1 MNFFKS
7 LLRSNDGR
15 FHDTEKERASRF
27 RRTTRSGIFCFFLS
41 TIAARLVIAEQPN
54 ATNSLADLVITNAKI
69 YSPGN
74 NHDSLAIKSNRILAV
89 GTEADIKTLV
99 GPKTIQLN
107 AKGCSVTPGFHDSHV
122 HFLSGSIGL
131 TQVDLADADSV
142 EDLEKRILAFIQRS
156 PNEACIIGR
165 GWVYGTFQG
174 GLPSKAIL
182 DRIVP
187 DRPAVMKCYDGH
199 TLWVNSR
206 ALQAANITRDT
217 PDPEGGIIVRDPVT
231 MEPTGVLKEAAQILL
246 DNVIPKPSRE
256 DKLAALRQGMAAA
269 HRYGITSV
277 FDAGVDREELELY
290 ESLRANG
297 ELNLRFTFALTTRRN
312 MSESDANQLT
322 ALRREYPR
330 LDIPAVKLFVDGV
343 IESHTAAMLAD
354 YANKPSRGLPE
365 TSPEDLNRI
374 IELLDR
380 RGWQIVVHAIGDG
393 GIRMTLDAI
402 ERAQQLNPVPSTPRR
417 HRLEHI
423 ESISQADIGRF
434 GSLGVMA
441 SMQPYHANPNSN
453 IFNVWAANLGSER
466 ASRAWVWKTIQDA
479 GGTIVF
485 GSDWPVV
492 GLDPRLGMH
501 TALTRQTLQ
510 GKPEEGF
517 LSSQRLP
524 LTSVVDAYTRGSA
537 FAENAEGQKGT
548 LIAGLL
554 ADVVIWD
561 RDLNSLPVDQVHLA
575 KVTTTILDGQVVFEQ
590 KELVCWATTSLEGT
604 HPDLA
609 LIVQHTSFVPN

>member
-1 MNFFKS
+1 
-7 LLRSNDGR
+7 
-15 FHDTEKERASRF
+15 
-27 RRTTRSGIFCFFLS
+27 
-41 TIAARLVIAEQPN
+41 
-54 ATNSLADLVITNAKI
+54 
-69 YSPGN
+69 
-74 NHDSLAIKSNRILAV
+74 
-89 GTEADIKTLV
+89 
-99 GPKTIQLN
+99 
-107 AKGCSVTPGFHDSHV
+107 
-122 HFLSGSIGL
+122 
-131 TQVDLADADSV
+131 
-142 EDLEKRILAFIQRS
+142 
-156 PNEACIIGR
+156 
-165 GWVYGTFQG
+165 VYGTFQG
-174 GLPSKAIL
+174 GLPNKAIL

-187 DRPAVMKCYDGH
+187 DKPAVMKCYDGH
-199 TLWVNSR
+199 TLWVNTR

-231 MEPTGVLKEAAQILL
+231 MEPTGVLKEAAQTLM
-246 DNVIPKPSRE
+246 DNVIPKPTRS
-256 DKLAALRQGMAAA
+256 DKLSSLRKGMAEA
-269 HRYGITSV
+269 HRFGITSV

-290 ESLRANG
+290 ESLRATG
-297 ELNLRFTFALTTRRN
+297 ELNLRFTFALTSRRN

-322 ALRREYPR
+322 ALRREFPR

-343 IESHTAAMLAD
+343 IESHTAVMLAD

-365 TSPEDLNRI
+365 TSQEDLNRI

-434 GSLGVMA
+434 GPLGVIA

-453 IFNVWAANLGSER
+453 IFGVWAANLGSDR
-466 ASRAWVWKTIQDA
+466 TSRAWVWKSIQDA
-479 GGTIVF
+479 GGVIAF

-492 GLDPRLGMH
+492 SLDPRLGMH

-510 GKPEEGF
+510 GKPDEGF

-524 LTSVVDAYTRGSA
+524 LAPVLNAYTYGSA
-537 FAENAEGQKGT
+537 FAENEEGQKGA
-548 LIAGLL
+548 LVAGSL

-561 RDLNSLPVDQVHLA
+561 RDLFSLPVDQVHTA
-575 KVTTTILDGQVVFEQ
+575 NVRMTILDGRVVFQQ
-590 KELVCWATTSLEGT
+590 KEPGCLSTSLFDT
-604 HPDLA
+604 KSDSPA
-609 LIVQHTSFVPN
+609 LIPKCIRTKPTIRFRKSKLYLR

>member
-1 MNFFKS
+1 MIRVLTVLFI
-7 LLRSNDGR
+7 
-15 FHDTEKERASRF
+15 AM
-27 RRTTRSGIFCFFLS
+27 TRL
-41 TIAARLVIAEQPN
+41 AMAEQSNVVSGP
-54 ATNSLADLVITNAKI
+54 ADLVITNAKI
-69 YSPGN
+69 FLPGN
-74 NHDSLAIKSNRILAV
+74 NYVSLAIKSNRILAV
-89 GTEADIKTLV
+89 GNEAEIERLV
-99 GPKTIQLN
+99 GPQTKRLD
-107 AKGCSVTPGFHDSHV
+107 AKGCSVTPGIHDAHV

-142 EDLEKRILAFIQRS
+142 EEVEKRILEFVQRS
-156 PNEACIIGR
+156 PNEACIVGR

-174 GLPSKAIL
+174 GLPNKAIL

-187 DRPAVMKCYDGH
+187 NKPVVMKCYDGH
-199 TLWVNSR
+199 TLWVNSK

-231 MEPTGVLKEAAQILL
+231 QEPTGVLKEAAQTLM
-246 DNVIPKPSRE
+246 DSVIPVPTRS
-256 DKLAALRQGMAAA
+256 DKLAALRE
-269 HRYGITSV
+269 GIAEAYRFGVTSV

-290 ESLRANG
+290 EALRAAG
-297 ELNLRFTFALTTRRN
+297 ELNLRFTFALTSRRN

-322 ALRREYPR
+322 SLRREFPR

-343 IESHTAAMLAD
+343 IESHTAVMLAD

-365 TSPEDLNRI
+365 TSQGDLNRI
-374 IELLDR
+374 VELLDR

-402 ERAQQLNPVPSTPRR
+402 ERAQQLNPTPTKPRR
-417 HRLEHI
+417 HRLEHV
-423 ESISQADIGRF
+423 ESISKEDIGRF
-434 GSLGVMA
+434 GCLGVIA

-453 IFNVWAANLGSER
+453 IYSVWAANLGSDR
-466 ASRAWVWKTIQDA
+466 ASRAWVWKSIQDA
-479 GGTIVF
+479 GGTIAF

-524 LTSVVDAYTRGSA
+524 LTSVLDAYTRGSA

-548 LIAGLL
+548 LKAGLL

-561 RDLNSLPVDQVHLA
+561 RDLNSLPVDQVHSA
-575 KVTTTILDGQVVFEQ
+575 KATTTILDGQVVFEP
-590 KELVCWATTSLEGT
+590 KE
-604 HPDLA
+604 
-609 LIVQHTSFVPN
+609 

>member
-1 MNFFKS
+1 MIRVLTVLFI
-7 LLRSNDGR
+7 
-15 FHDTEKERASRF
+15 AM
-27 RRTTRSGIFCFFLS
+27 TRL
-41 TIAARLVIAEQPN
+41 AMAEQSN
-54 ATNSLADLVITNAKI
+54 VVSGLADLVITNAKI

-89 GTEADIKTLV
+89 GSETDIKTLV
-99 GPKTIQLN
+99 GPQTTQLN

-142 EDLEKRILAFIQRS
+142 GELEKRILAFIQRS
-156 PNEACIIGR
+156 PNEACIVGR
-165 GWVYGTFQG
+165 GWVYGTFDG

-187 DRPAVMKCYDGH
+187 DKPAVMKCYDGH
-199 TLWVNSR
+199 TLWVNTR

-231 MEPTGVLKEAAQILL
+231 MEPTGVLKEAAQTLM
-246 DNVIPKPSRE
+246 DNVIPKPTRS
-256 DKLAALRQGMAAA
+256 DKLSSLRKGMAEA
-269 HRYGITSV
+269 HRFGITSV

-290 ESLRANG
+290 ESLRATG
-297 ELNLRFTFALTTRRN
+297 ELNLRFTFALTSRRN
-312 MSESDANQLT
+312 ISESDANQLT
-322 ALRREYPR
+322 ALRREFPR

-343 IESHTAAMLAD
+343 IESHTAVMLAD
-354 YANKPSRGLPE
+354 YANKTSRGLPE
-365 TSPEDLNRI
+365 TSQEDLNRI

-434 GSLGVMA
+434 GPLGVIA

-453 IFNVWAANLGSER
+453 IFGVWAANLGSDR
-466 ASRAWVWKTIQDA
+466 ASRAWVWKSIQDA
-479 GGTIVF
+479 GGVIAF

-492 GLDPRLGMH
+492 SLDPRLGMH

-510 GKPEEGF
+510 GKPDEGF

-524 LTSVVDAYTRGSA
+524 LAPVLNAYTYGSA
-537 FAENAEGQKGT
+537 FAENEEGQKGA
-548 LIAGLL
+548 LVAGSL

-561 RDLNSLPVDQVHLA
+561 RDLFSLPVDQVHTA
-575 KVTTTILDGQVVFEQ
+575 NVRMTILDGRVVFQQ
-590 KELVCWATTSLEGT
+590 KEPGCLQTSLFDT
-604 HPDLA
+604 KSDSPA
-609 LIVQHTSFVPN
+609 LIPKCIRTKPTIRFRKSKLYLR

>member
-1 MNFFKS
+1 MIRVLTVLFI
-7 LLRSNDGR
+7 
-15 FHDTEKERASRF
+15 AM
-27 RRTTRSGIFCFFLS
+27 TRL
-41 TIAARLVIAEQPN
+41 AMAEQSN
-54 ATNSLADLVITNAKI
+54 VVSGLADLVITNAKI

-89 GTEADIKTLV
+89 GSETDIKTLV
-99 GPKTIQLN
+99 GPQTTQLN

-142 EDLEKRILAFIQRS
+142 GELEKRILAVIQRS
-156 PNEACIIGR
+156 PNEACIVGR
-165 GWVYGTFQG
+165 GWVYGTFDG

-187 DRPAVMKCYDGH
+187 DKPAVMKCYDGH
-199 TLWVNSR
+199 TLWVNTR

-231 MEPTGVLKEAAQILL
+231 MEPTGVLKEAAQTLM
-246 DNVIPKPSRE
+246 DNVIPKPTRS
-256 DKLAALRQGMAAA
+256 DKLSSLRKGMAEA
-269 HRYGITSV
+269 HRFGITSV

-290 ESLRANG
+290 ESLRADG
-297 ELNLRFTFALTTRRN
+297 ELNLRFTFALTSRRN
-312 MSESDANQLT
+312 ISESDANQLT
-322 ALRREYPR
+322 ALRREFPR

-343 IESHTAAMLAD
+343 IESHTAVMLAD
-354 YANKPSRGLPE
+354 YANKTSRGLPE
-365 TSPEDLNRI
+365 TSQEDLNRI

-434 GSLGVMA
+434 GPLGVIA

-453 IFNVWAANLGSER
+453 IFGVWAANLGSDR
-466 ASRAWVWKTIQDA
+466 ASRAWVWKSIQDA
-479 GGTIVF
+479 GGVIAF

-492 GLDPRLGMH
+492 SLDPRLGMH

-510 GKPEEGF
+510 GKPDEGF

-524 LTSVVDAYTRGSA
+524 LAPVLNAYTYGSA
-537 FAENAEGQKGT
+537 FAENEEGQKGA
-548 LIAGLL
+548 LVAGSL

-561 RDLNSLPVDQVHLA
+561 RDLFSLPVDQVHTA
-575 KVTTTILDGQVVFEQ
+575 NVRMTILDGRVVFQQ
-590 KELVCWATTSLEGT
+590 KEPGCLQTSLFDT
-604 HPDLA
+604 KSDSPA
-609 LIVQHTSFVPN
+609 LIPKCIRTKPTIRFRKSKLYLR

>member
-1 MNFFKS
+1 MIRS
-7 LLRSNDGR
+7 LVVL
-15 FHDTEKERASRF
+15 F
-27 RRTTRSGIFCFFLS
+27 
-41 TIAARLVIAEQPN
+41 IAMTPLVMADQPN
-54 ATNSLADLVITNAKI
+54 TANDQADLIITNGRIFA
-69 YSPGN
+69 PGA
-74 NHDSLAIKSNRILAV
+74 NHIALAILSNRILAV
-89 GTEADIKTLV
+89 SSQDEIERLA
-99 GPKTIQLN
+99 GPKTKRLD

-122 HFLSGSIGL
+122 HFLSGSLGL

-142 EDLEKRILAFIQRS
+142 EELEKRILAFIQRT
-156 PNEACIIGR
+156 PNEACIVGR

-174 GLPSKAIL
+174 GLPNKAIL

-187 DRPAVMKCYDGH
+187 NKPAVMKCYDGH

-206 ALQAANITRDT
+206 ALEAANITRDT

-231 MEPTGVLKEAAQILL
+231 MEPTGVLKEAAQTLM
-246 DNVIPKPSRE
+246 DNVIPKPTRD

-297 ELNLRFTFALTTRRN
+297 ELDLRFTFALTTRRN

-322 ALRREYPR
+322 ALRREFPR

-343 IESHTAAMLAD
+343 IESHTAVMLAD

-365 TSPEDLNRI
+365 TSQEDLNRI

-434 GSLGVMA
+434 GPLGVIA

-453 IFNVWAANLGSER
+453 IFGVWAANLGSDR
-466 ASRAWVWKTIQDA
+466 TSRAWVWKSIQDA
-479 GGTIVF
+479 GGVIAF

-492 GLDPRLGMH
+492 SLDPRLGMH

-510 GKPEEGF
+510 GKPDEGF

-524 LTSVVDAYTRGSA
+524 LAPVLNAYTYGSA
-537 FAENAEGQKGT
+537 FAENEEGQKGA
-548 LIAGLL
+548 LVAGSL

-561 RDLNSLPVDQVHLA
+561 RDLFSLPVDQVHTA
-575 KVTTTILDGQVVFEQ
+575 NVRMTILDGRVVFQQ
-590 KELVCWATTSLEGT
+590 KEPGCLSTSLFDT
-604 HPDLA
+604 KSDSPA
-609 LIVQHTSFVPN
+609 LIPKCIRTKPTIRFRKSKLYLR

>member
-1 MNFFKS
+1 MIRS
-7 LLRSNDGR
+7 LVVL
-15 FHDTEKERASRF
+15 F
-27 RRTTRSGIFCFFLS
+27 
-41 TIAARLVIAEQPN
+41 IAMTPLVMADQPN
-54 ATNSLADLVITNAKI
+54 TANDQADLIITNGRIFA
-69 YSPGN
+69 PGA
-74 NHDSLAIKSNRILAV
+74 NHIALAILSNRILAV
-89 GTEADIKTLV
+89 SSQDEIERLA
-99 GPKTIQLN
+99 GPKTKRLD

-122 HFLSGSIGL
+122 HFLSGSLGL

-142 EDLEKRILAFIQRS
+142 EELEKRILAFIQRT
-156 PNEACIIGR
+156 PNEACIVGR

-174 GLPSKAIL
+174 GLPNKAIL

-187 DRPAVMKCYDGH
+187 NKPAVMKCYDGH

-206 ALQAANITRDT
+206 ALEAANITRDT

-231 MEPTGVLKEAAQILL
+231 MEPTGVLKEAAQTLM
-246 DNVIPKPSRE
+246 DNVIPKPTRD

-297 ELNLRFTFALTTRRN
+297 ELDLRFTFALTTRRN

-322 ALRREYPR
+322 ALRREFPR

-343 IESHTAAMLAD
+343 IESHTAVMLAD

-365 TSPEDLNRI
+365 TSEEDLNRI

-434 GSLGVMA
+434 GPLGVIA

-453 IFNVWAANLGSER
+453 IFGVWAANLGSDR
-466 ASRAWVWKTIQDA
+466 TSRAWVWKSIQDA
-479 GGTIVF
+479 GGVIAF

-492 GLDPRLGMH
+492 SLDPRLGMH

-510 GKPEEGF
+510 GKPDEGF

-524 LTSVVDAYTRGSA
+524 LAPVLNAYTYGSA
-537 FAENAEGQKGT
+537 FAEVEEGQKGA
-548 LIAGLL
+548 LVAGSL

-561 RDLNSLPVDQVHLA
+561 RDLFSLPVDQVHTA
-575 KVTTTILDGQVVFEQ
+575 NVRMTILDGRVVFQQ
-590 KELVCWATTSLEGT
+590 KEPGCLSTSLFDT
-604 HPDLA
+604 KSDSPA
-609 LIVQHTSFVPN
+609 LIPKCIRTKPTIRFRKSKLYLR

>member
-1 MNFFKS
+1 MIRILIVLF
-7 LLRSNDGR
+7 
-15 FHDTEKERASRF
+15 
-27 RRTTRSGIFCFFLS
+27 
-41 TIAARLVIAEQPN
+41 IAMTRLVMADQPN
-54 ATNSLADLVITNAKI
+54 TASGPADLIITNGKI
-69 YSPGN
+69 FAPGAN
-74 NHDSLAIKSNRILAV
+74 PVALAIRSNRILAV
-89 GTEADIKTLV
+89 GTEVEIERLAGSQTKRLD
-99 GPKTIQLN
+99 
-107 AKGCSVTPGFHDSHV
+107 AKGRAVTPGIHDAHV

-142 EDLEKRILAFIQRS
+142 EDLEKRILAFSQRS
-156 PNEACIIGR
+156 PNEACIVGR

-187 DRPAVMKCYDGH
+187 NKPAVMKCYDGH

-231 MEPTGVLKEAAQILL
+231 MEPTGVLKEAAQTLM
-246 DNVIPKPSRE
+246 DNVIPKPTRE
-256 DKLAALRQGMAAA
+256 DKLAALRQGMAEA
-269 HRYGITSV
+269 HRFGITSV

-322 ALRREYPR
+322 ALRREFPR

-343 IESHTAAMLAD
+343 IESHTAVMLAD

-365 TSPEDLNRI
+365 TSQEDLNRI

-393 GIRMTLDAI
+393 GIRMAFDAI

-423 ESISQADIGRF
+423 ESISTADIGRF
-434 GSLGVMA
+434 GSLGVIA

-453 IFNVWAANLGSER
+453 IFGVWAANLGSDR
-466 ASRAWVWKTIQDA
+466 ASRAWVWKSIQDA
-479 GGTIVF
+479 GGMIAF

-492 GLDPRLGMH
+492 SLDPRLGMH

-510 GKPEEGF
+510 GKPDEGF

-524 LTSVVDAYTRGSA
+524 LAPVLNAYTYSSA
-537 FAENAEGQKGT
+537 FAENEEGQKGA
-548 LIAGLL
+548 LVAGSL

-561 RDLNSLPVDQVHLA
+561 RDLFSLPVDQVHTA
-575 KVTTTILDGQVVFEQ
+575 NVRMTILGGRVVFQQ
-590 KELVCWATTSLEGT
+590 KEPGGLPTSSIDT
-604 HPDLA
+604 KSDSPA
-609 LIVQHTSFVPN
+609 LIPTCIRTKPTIRFRKSKLYLR

>member
-1 MNFFKS
+1 MIRVLTVLFI
-7 LLRSNDGR
+7 
-15 FHDTEKERASRF
+15 AM
-27 RRTTRSGIFCFFLS
+27 TRL
-41 TIAARLVIAEQPN
+41 AMAEQSN
-54 ATNSLADLVITNAKI
+54 VVSGLADLVITNAKI

-89 GTEADIKTLV
+89 GSETDIKTLV
-99 GPKTIQLN
+99 GPQTTQLN

-142 EDLEKRILAFIQRS
+142 GELEKRILAFIQRS
-156 PNEACIIGR
+156 PNEACIVGR
-165 GWVYGTFQG
+165 GWVYGTFDG

-187 DRPAVMKCYDGH
+187 DKPAVMKCYDGH
-199 TLWVNSR
+199 TLWVNTR

-231 MEPTGVLKEAAQILL
+231 MEPTGVLKEAAQTLM
-246 DNVIPKPSRE
+246 DNVIPKPTRS
-256 DKLAALRQGMAAA
+256 DKLSALRKGMAEA
-269 HRYGITSV
+269 HRFGITSV

-290 ESLRANG
+290 ESLRATG
-297 ELNLRFTFALTTRRN
+297 ELNLRFTFALTSRRN
-312 MSESDANQLT
+312 ISESDANQLT
-322 ALRREYPR
+322 ALRRECPR

-343 IESHTAAMLAD
+343 IESHTAVMLAD
-354 YANKPSRGLPE
+354 YANKTSRGLPE
-365 TSPEDLNRI
+365 TSQEDLNRI

-434 GSLGVMA
+434 GPLGVIA

-453 IFNVWAANLGSER
+453 IFGVWAANLGSDR
-466 ASRAWVWKTIQDA
+466 ASRAWVWKSIQDA
-479 GGTIVF
+479 GGVIAF

-492 GLDPRLGMH
+492 SLDPRLGMH

-510 GKPEEGF
+510 GKPDEGF

-524 LTSVVDAYTRGSA
+524 LAPVLNAYTYGSA
-537 FAENAEGQKGT
+537 FAENEEGQKGA
-548 LIAGLL
+548 LVAGSL

-561 RDLNSLPVDQVHLA
+561 RDLFSLPVDQVHTA
-575 KVTTTILDGQVVFEQ
+575 NVRMTILDGRVVFQQ
-590 KELVCWATTSLEGT
+590 KEPGCLQTSLFDT
-604 HPDLA
+604 KSDSPA
-609 LIVQHTSFVPN
+609 LIPKCIRTKPTMRFRKSKLYLR

>member
-1 MNFFKS
+1 MIRVLTVLFI
-7 LLRSNDGR
+7 
-15 FHDTEKERASRF
+15 AM
-27 RRTTRSGIFCFFLS
+27 TRL
-41 TIAARLVIAEQPN
+41 AMAEQSN
-54 ATNSLADLVITNAKI
+54 VVSGLADLVITNAKI

-89 GTEADIKTLV
+89 GSETDIKTLV
-99 GPKTIQLN
+99 GPQTTQLN

-142 EDLEKRILAFIQRS
+142 GELEKRILAFIQRS
-156 PNEACIIGR
+156 PNEACIVGR
-165 GWVYGTFQG
+165 GWVYGTFDG

-187 DRPAVMKCYDGH
+187 DKPAVMKCYDGH
-199 TLWVNSR
+199 TLWVNTR

-231 MEPTGVLKEAAQILL
+231 MEPTGVLKEAAQTLM
-246 DNVIPKPSRE
+246 DNVIPKPTRS
-256 DKLAALRQGMAAA
+256 DKLSALRKGMAEA
-269 HRYGITSV
+269 HRFGITSV

-290 ESLRANG
+290 ESLRADG
-297 ELNLRFTFALTTRRN
+297 ELNLRFTFALTSRRN

-322 ALRREYPR
+322 SLRREFPR

-343 IESHTAAMLAD
+343 IESHTAVMLAD
-354 YANKPSRGLPE
+354 YANKTSRGLPE
-365 TSPEDLNRI
+365 TSQEDLNRI

-434 GSLGVMA
+434 GPLGVIA

-453 IFNVWAANLGSER
+453 IFGVWAANLGSDR
-466 ASRAWVWKTIQDA
+466 ASRAWVWKSIQDA
-479 GGTIVF
+479 GGVIAF

-492 GLDPRLGMH
+492 SLDPRLGMH

-510 GKPEEGF
+510 GKPDEGF

-524 LTSVVDAYTRGSA
+524 LAPVLNAYTYGSA
-537 FAENAEGQKGT
+537 FAENEEGQKGA
-548 LIAGLL
+548 LVAGSL

-561 RDLNSLPVDQVHLA
+561 RDLFSLPVDQVHTA
-575 KVTTTILDGQVVFEQ
+575 NVRMTILDGRVVFQQ
-590 KELVCWATTSLEGT
+590 KEPGCLQTSLFDT
-604 HPDLA
+604 KSDSPA
-609 LIVQHTSFVPN
+609 LIPKCIRTKPTIRFRKSKLYLR

>member
-1 MNFFKS
+1 MIRS
-7 LLRSNDGR
+7 LVVL
-15 FHDTEKERASRF
+15 F
-27 RRTTRSGIFCFFLS
+27 
-41 TIAARLVIAEQPN
+41 IAMTPLVMADQPN
-54 ATNSLADLVITNAKI
+54 TANDQADLIITNGRIFA
-69 YSPGN
+69 PGA
-74 NHDSLAIKSNRILAV
+74 NHIALAILSNRILAV
-89 GTEADIKTLV
+89 GSQDEIERLA
-99 GPKTIQLN
+99 GPKTKRLD

-122 HFLSGSIGL
+122 HFLSGSLGL

-142 EDLEKRILAFIQRS
+142 EELEKRILAFIQRT
-156 PNEACIIGR
+156 PNEACIVGR

-174 GLPSKAIL
+174 GLPNKAIL

-187 DRPAVMKCYDGH
+187 DKPAVMKCYDGH
-199 TLWVNSR
+199 TLWVNTR

-231 MEPTGVLKEAAQILL
+231 MEPTGVLKEAAQTLM
-246 DNVIPKPSRE
+246 DNVIPKPTRS
-256 DKLAALRQGMAAA
+256 DKLSSLRKGMAEA
-269 HRYGITSV
+269 HRFGITSV

-290 ESLRANG
+290 ESLRATG
-297 ELNLRFTFALTTRRN
+297 ELNLRFTFALTSRRN

-322 ALRREYPR
+322 ALRREFPR

-343 IESHTAAMLAD
+343 IESHTAVMLAD

-365 TSPEDLNRI
+365 TSQEDLNRI

-434 GSLGVMA
+434 GPLGVIA

-453 IFNVWAANLGSER
+453 IFGVWAANLGSDR
-466 ASRAWVWKTIQDA
+466 TSRAWVWKSIQDA
-479 GGTIVF
+479 GGVIAF

-492 GLDPRLGMH
+492 SLDPRLGMH

-510 GKPEEGF
+510 GKPDEGF

-524 LTSVVDAYTRGSA
+524 LAPVLNAYTYGSA
-537 FAENAEGQKGT
+537 FAENEEGQKGA
-548 LIAGLL
+548 LVAGSL

-561 RDLNSLPVDQVHLA
+561 RDLFSLPVDQVHTA
-575 KVTTTILDGQVVFEQ
+575 NVRMTILDGRVVFQQ
-590 KELVCWATTSLEGT
+590 KEPGCLSTSLFDT
-604 HPDLA
+604 KSDSPA
-609 LIVQHTSFVPN
+609 LIPKCIRTKPTIRFRKSKLYLR

>member
-1 MNFFKS
+1 MIRVLTVLFI
-7 LLRSNDGR
+7 
-15 FHDTEKERASRF
+15 AM
-27 RRTTRSGIFCFFLS
+27 TRL
-41 TIAARLVIAEQPN
+41 AMAEQSN
-54 ATNSLADLVITNAKI
+54 VVSGLADLVITNAKI

-89 GTEADIKTLV
+89 GSETDIKTLV
-99 GPKTIQLN
+99 GPQTTQLN

-142 EDLEKRILAFIQRS
+142 EELEKRIVAFSQRA
-156 PNEACIIGR
+156 PNEACIVGR

-174 GLPSKAIL
+174 GLPNKAIL

-187 DRPAVMKCYDGH
+187 NKPAVMKCYDGH
-199 TLWVNSR
+199 TLWVNTR

-231 MEPTGVLKEAAQILL
+231 MEPTGVLKEAAQTLM
-246 DNVIPKPSRE
+246 DNVIPKPTRS
-256 DKLAALRQGMAAA
+256 DKLSALRKGMAEA
-269 HRYGITSV
+269 HRFGITSV

-297 ELNLRFTFALTTRRN
+297 ELNLRFTFALTSRRN

-322 ALRREYPR
+322 SLRREFPR

-343 IESHTAAMLAD
+343 IESHTAVMLAD

-365 TSPEDLNRI
+365 TSQEDLNRI

-434 GSLGVMA
+434 GPLGVMA

-453 IFNVWAANLGSER
+453 IFGVWAANLGSDR
-466 ASRAWVWKTIQDA
+466 ASRAWVWKSIQDA
-479 GGTIVF
+479 GGVIAF

-492 GLDPRLGMH
+492 SLDPRLGMH

-510 GKPEEGF
+510 GKPDEGF

-524 LTSVVDAYTRGSA
+524 LAPVLNAYTYGSA
-537 FAENAEGQKGT
+537 FAENEEGQKGA
-548 LIAGLL
+548 LVADSL

-561 RDLNSLPVDQVHLA
+561 RDLFSLPVDQVHTA
-575 KVTTTILDGQVVFEQ
+575 NVRMTILDGRVVFQQ
-590 KELVCWATTSLEGT
+590 KEPGGLPTSSFDT
-604 HPDLA
+604 KSDSPS
-609 LIVQHTSFVPN
+609 LIPKCIRTKPTIRFQKSKLYLR

>member
-1 MNFFKS
+1 MIRVLTVLFI
-7 LLRSNDGR
+7 
-15 FHDTEKERASRF
+15 AM
-27 RRTTRSGIFCFFLS
+27 TRL
-41 TIAARLVIAEQPN
+41 AMAEQSN
-54 ATNSLADLVITNAKI
+54 VVSGLADLVITNAKI

-89 GTEADIKTLV
+89 GSETDIKTLV
-99 GPKTIQLN
+99 GPQTTQLN

-142 EDLEKRILAFIQRS
+142 GELEKRILAFIQRS
-156 PNEACIIGR
+156 PNEACIVGR
-165 GWVYGTFQG
+165 GWVYGTFDG

-187 DRPAVMKCYDGH
+187 DKPAVMKCYDGH
-199 TLWVNSR
+199 TLWVNTR

-231 MEPTGVLKEAAQILL
+231 MEPTGVLKEAAQTLM
-246 DNVIPKPSRE
+246 DNVIPKPTRS
-256 DKLAALRQGMAAA
+256 DKLSSLRKGMAEA
-269 HRYGITSV
+269 HRFGITSV

-290 ESLRANG
+290 ESLRATG
-297 ELNLRFTFALTTRRN
+297 ELNLRFTFALTSRRN
-312 MSESDANQLT
+312 ISESDANQLT
-322 ALRREYPR
+322 ALRREFPR

-343 IESHTAAMLAD
+343 IESHTAVMLAD
-354 YANKPSRGLPE
+354 YANKTSRGLPE
-365 TSPEDLNRI
+365 TSQEDLNRI

-423 ESISQADIGRF
+423 ESISTADIGRF

-453 IFNVWAANLGSER
+453 IFGVWAANLGSDR
-466 ASRAWVWKTIQDA
+466 ASRAWVWKSIQDA
-479 GGTIVF
+479 GGVIAF

-492 GLDPRLGMH
+492 SLDPRLGMH

-510 GKPEEGF
+510 GKPDEGF

-524 LTSVVDAYTRGSA
+524 LAPVLNAYTYGSA
-537 FAENAEGQKGT
+537 FAENEEGQKGA
-548 LIAGLL
+548 LVAGSL

-561 RDLNSLPVDQVHLA
+561 RDLFSLPVDQVHTA
-575 KVTTTILDGQVVFEQ
+575 NVRMTILDGRVVFQQ
-590 KELVCWATTSLEGT
+590 KEPGCLQTSLFDT
-604 HPDLA
+604 KSDSPA
-609 LIVQHTSFVPN
+609 LIPKCIRTKPTIRFRKSKLYLR

>member
-1 MNFFKS
+1 MIRI
-7 LLRSNDGR
+7 LLVL
-15 FHDTEKERASRF
+15 F
-27 RRTTRSGIFCFFLS
+27 
-41 TIAARLVIAEQPN
+41 IAMTRLVMADQPN
-54 ATNSLADLVITNAKI
+54 TAKGPADLIITNGKI
-69 YSPGN
+69 FAPGAN
-74 NHDSLAIKSNRILAV
+74 PVALAIRSNRILAV
-89 GTEADIKTLV
+89 GTEAEIERLAGSQTKRLD
-99 GPKTIQLN
+99 
-107 AKGCSVTPGFHDSHV
+107 AKGGAVTPGIHDAHV

-131 TQVDLADADSV
+131 TQVDLADADSI
-142 EDLEKRILAFIQRS
+142 EELEKRIVAFSQRA
-156 PNEACIIGR
+156 PNEKCIVGR

-174 GLPSKAIL
+174 GLPNKAIL

-187 DRPAVMKCYDGH
+187 DKPAVMKCYDGH
-199 TLWVNSR
+199 TLWVNTR

-231 MEPTGVLKEAAQILL
+231 MEPTGVLKEAAQTLM
-246 DNVIPKPSRE
+246 DNVIPKPTRS
-256 DKLAALRQGMAAA
+256 DKLSSLRKGMAEA
-269 HRYGITSV
+269 HRFGITSV

-290 ESLRANG
+290 ESLRATG
-297 ELNLRFTFALTTRRN
+297 ELNLRFTFALTSRRN

-322 ALRREYPR
+322 ALRREFPR

-343 IESHTAAMLAD
+343 IESHTAVMLAD

-365 TSPEDLNRI
+365 TSQEDLNRI

-434 GSLGVMA
+434 GPLGVIA

-453 IFNVWAANLGSER
+453 IFGVWAANLGSDR
-466 ASRAWVWKTIQDA
+466 TSRAWVWKSIQDA
-479 GGTIVF
+479 GGVIAF

-492 GLDPRLGMH
+492 SLDPRLGMH

-510 GKPEEGF
+510 GKPDEGF

-524 LTSVVDAYTRGSA
+524 LAPVLNAYTYGSA
-537 FAENAEGQKGT
+537 FAENEEGQKGA
-548 LIAGLL
+548 LVAGSL

-561 RDLNSLPVDQVHLA
+561 RDLFSLPVDQVHTA
-575 KVTTTILDGQVVFEQ
+575 NVRMTILDGRVVFQQ
-590 KELVCWATTSLEGT
+590 KEPGCLSTSLFDT
-604 HPDLA
+604 KSDSPA
-609 LIVQHTSFVPN
+609 LIPKCIRTKPTIRFRKSKLYLR

>member
-1 MNFFKS
+1 MIRS
-7 LLRSNDGR
+7 LVVL
-15 FHDTEKERASRF
+15 F
-27 RRTTRSGIFCFFLS
+27 
-41 TIAARLVIAEQPN
+41 IAMTPLVMADQPN
-54 ATNSLADLVITNAKI
+54 TANDQADLIITNGRIFA
-69 YSPGN
+69 PGA
-74 NHDSLAIKSNRILAV
+74 NHIALAILSNRILAV
-89 GTEADIKTLV
+89 SSQDEIERLA
-99 GPKTIQLN
+99 GPKTKRLD

-122 HFLSGSIGL
+122 HFLSGSLGL

-142 EDLEKRILAFIQRS
+142 EELEKRILAFIQRT
-156 PNEACIIGR
+156 PNEACIVGR

-174 GLPSKAIL
+174 GLPNKAIL

-187 DRPAVMKCYDGH
+187 NKPAVMKCYDGH

-206 ALQAANITRDT
+206 ALEAANITRDT

-231 MEPTGVLKEAAQILL
+231 MEPTGVLKEAAQTLM
-246 DNVIPKPSRE
+246 DNVIPKPTRD

-297 ELNLRFTFALTTRRN
+297 ELDLRFTFALTTRRN

-322 ALRREYPR
+322 ALRREFPR

-343 IESHTAAMLAD
+343 IESHTAVMLAD

-365 TSPEDLNRI
+365 TSQEDLNRI

-434 GSLGVMA
+434 GPLGVIA

-453 IFNVWAANLGSER
+453 IFGVWAANLGSDR
-466 ASRAWVWKTIQDA
+466 TSRAWVWKSIQDA
-479 GGTIVF
+479 GGVIAF

-492 GLDPRLGMH
+492 SLDPRLGMH

-510 GKPEEGF
+510 GKPDEGF

-524 LTSVVDAYTRGSA
+524 LAPVLNAYTYGSA
-537 FAENAEGQKGT
+537 FAEVEEGQKGA
-548 LIAGLL
+548 LVAGSL

-561 RDLNSLPVDQVHLA
+561 RDLFSLPVDQVHTA
-575 KVTTTILDGQVVFEQ
+575 NVRMTILDGRVVFQQ
-590 KELVCWATTSLEGT
+590 KEPGCLSTSLFDT
-604 HPDLA
+604 KSDSPA
-609 LIVQHTSFVPN
+609 LIPKCIRTKPTIRFRKSKLYLR

>member
-1 MNFFKS
+1 MIRVLTVLFI
-7 LLRSNDGR
+7 
-15 FHDTEKERASRF
+15 AM
-27 RRTTRSGIFCFFLS
+27 TRL
-41 TIAARLVIAEQPN
+41 AMAEQSN
-54 ATNSLADLVITNAKI
+54 VVSGLADLVITNAKI

-89 GTEADIKTLV
+89 GSETDIKTLV
-99 GPKTIQLN
+99 GPQTTQLN

-142 EDLEKRILAFIQRS
+142 EELEKRIVAFSQRA
-156 PNEACIIGR
+156 PNEACIVGR

-174 GLPSKAIL
+174 GLPNKAIL

-187 DRPAVMKCYDGH
+187 NKPAVMKCYDGH
-199 TLWVNSR
+199 TLWVNTR

-231 MEPTGVLKEAAQILL
+231 MEPTGVLKEAAQTLM
-246 DNVIPKPSRE
+246 DNVIPKPTRS
-256 DKLAALRQGMAAA
+256 DKLSALRKGMAEA
-269 HRYGITSV
+269 HRFGITSV

-290 ESLRANG
+290 ESLRADG
-297 ELNLRFTFALTTRRN
+297 ELNLRFTFALTSRRN

-322 ALRREYPR
+322 SLRREFPR

-343 IESHTAAMLAD
+343 IESHTAVMLAD
-354 YANKPSRGLPE
+354 YANKTSRGLPE
-365 TSPEDLNRI
+365 TSQEDLNRI

-434 GSLGVMA
+434 GPLGVIA

-453 IFNVWAANLGSER
+453 IFGVWAANLGSDR
-466 ASRAWVWKTIQDA
+466 ASRAWVWKSIQDA
-479 GGTIVF
+479 GGVIAF

-492 GLDPRLGMH
+492 SLDPRLGMH

-510 GKPEEGF
+510 GKPDEGF

-524 LTSVVDAYTRGSA
+524 LAPVLNAYTYGSA
-537 FAENAEGQKGT
+537 FAENEEGQKGA
-548 LIAGLL
+548 LVAGSL

-561 RDLNSLPVDQVHLA
+561 RDLFSLPVDQVHTA
-575 KVTTTILDGQVVFEQ
+575 NVRMTILDGRVVFQQ
-590 KELVCWATTSLEGT
+590 KEPGCLQTSLFDT
-604 HPDLA
+604 KSDSPA
-609 LIVQHTSFVPN
+609 LIPKCIRTKPTIRFRKSKLYLR

>member
-1 MNFFKS
+1 MIRVLTVLFI
-7 LLRSNDGR
+7 
-15 FHDTEKERASRF
+15 AM
-27 RRTTRSGIFCFFLS
+27 TRL
-41 TIAARLVIAEQPN
+41 AMAEQSN
-54 ATNSLADLVITNAKI
+54 VVSGLADLVITNAKI

-89 GTEADIKTLV
+89 GSETDIKTLV
-99 GPKTIQLN
+99 GPQTTQLN

-142 EDLEKRILAFIQRS
+142 EELEKRIVAFSQRA
-156 PNEACIIGR
+156 PNEACIVGR

-174 GLPSKAIL
+174 GLPNKAIL

-187 DRPAVMKCYDGH
+187 NKPAVMKCYDGH
-199 TLWVNSR
+199 TLWVNTR

-231 MEPTGVLKEAAQILL
+231 MEPTGVLKEAAQTLM
-246 DNVIPKPSRE
+246 DNVIPKPTRS
-256 DKLAALRQGMAAA
+256 DKLSALRKGMAEA
-269 HRYGITSV
+269 HRFGITSV

-290 ESLRANG
+290 ESLRADG
-297 ELNLRFTFALTTRRN
+297 ELNLRFTFALTSRRN

-322 ALRREYPR
+322 SLRREFPR

-343 IESHTAAMLAD
+343 IESHTAVMLAD

-365 TSPEDLNRI
+365 TSQEDLNRI

-423 ESISQADIGRF
+423 ESISTADIGRF

-453 IFNVWAANLGSER
+453 IFGVWAANLGSDR
-466 ASRAWVWKTIQDA
+466 ASRAWVWKSIQDA
-479 GGTIVF
+479 GGVIAF

-492 GLDPRLGMH
+492 SLDPRLGMH

-510 GKPEEGF
+510 GKPDEGF

-524 LTSVVDAYTRGSA
+524 LAPVLNAYTYGSA
-537 FAENAEGQKGT
+537 FAENEEGQKVA
-548 LIAGLL
+548 LVAGSL

-561 RDLNSLPVDQVHLA
+561 RDLFSLPVDQVHTA
-575 KVTTTILDGQVVFEQ
+575 NVRMTILDGRVVFQQ
-590 KELVCWATTSLEGT
+590 KEPGCLQTSLFDT
-604 HPDLA
+604 KSDSPA
-609 LIVQHTSFVPN
+609 LIPKCIRTKPTIRFRKSKLYLR

>member
-1 MNFFKS
+1 MA
-7 LLRSNDGR
+7 D
-15 FHDTEKERASRF
+15 
-27 RRTTRSGIFCFFLS
+27 
-41 TIAARLVIAEQPN
+41 QPN
-54 ATNSLADLVITNAKI
+54 TASGPADLIITNGKI
-69 YSPGN
+69 FAPGAN
-74 NHDSLAIKSNRILAV
+74 PVALAIRSNRILAV
-89 GTEADIKTLV
+89 GTEAEIERLV
-99 GPKTIQLN
+99 GPQTTQLN

-142 EDLEKRILAFIQRS
+142 EELEKRIVAFSQRA
-156 PNEACIIGR
+156 PNEACIVGR

-174 GLPSKAIL
+174 GLPNKAIL

-187 DRPAVMKCYDGH
+187 NKPAVMKCYDGH
-199 TLWVNSR
+199 TLWVNTR

-231 MEPTGVLKEAAQILL
+231 MEPTGVLKEAAQTLM
-246 DNVIPKPSRE
+246 DNVIPKPTRS
-256 DKLAALRQGMAAA
+256 DKLSSLRKGMAEA
-269 HRYGITSV
+269 HRFGITSV

-290 ESLRANG
+290 ESLRATG
-297 ELNLRFTFALTTRRN
+297 ELNLRFTFALTSRRN

-322 ALRREYPR
+322 ALRREFPR

-343 IESHTAAMLAD
+343 IESHTAVMLAD

-365 TSPEDLNRI
+365 TSQEDLNRI

-423 ESISQADIGRF
+423 ESISTADIGRF

-453 IFNVWAANLGSER
+453 IFGVWAANLGSDR
-466 ASRAWVWKTIQDA
+466 TSRAWVWKSIQDA
-479 GGTIVF
+479 GGVIAF

-492 GLDPRLGMH
+492 SLDPRLGMH

-510 GKPEEGF
+510 GKPDEGF

-524 LTSVVDAYTRGSA
+524 LAPVLNAYTYGSA
-537 FAENAEGQKGT
+537 FAENEEGQKGA
-548 LIAGLL
+548 LVAGSL

-561 RDLNSLPVDQVHLA
+561 RDLFSLPVDQVHTA
-575 KVTTTILDGQVVFEQ
+575 NVRMTILDGRVVFQQ
-590 KELVCWATTSLEGT
+590 KEPGCLQTSLFDT
-604 HPDLA
+604 KSDSPA
-609 LIVQHTSFVPN
+609 LIPKCIRTKPTIRFRKSKLYLR

>member
-1 MNFFKS
+1 MIRS
-7 LLRSNDGR
+7 LVVL
-15 FHDTEKERASRF
+15 F
-27 RRTTRSGIFCFFLS
+27 
-41 TIAARLVIAEQPN
+41 IAMTPLVMADQPN
-54 ATNSLADLVITNAKI
+54 TANDQADLIITNGRIFA
-69 YSPGN
+69 PGA
-74 NHDSLAIKSNRILAV
+74 NHIALAILSNRILAV
-89 GTEADIKTLV
+89 SSQDEIERLA
-99 GPKTIQLN
+99 GPKTKRLD

-122 HFLSGSIGL
+122 HFLSGSLGL

-142 EDLEKRILAFIQRS
+142 EELEKRILAFIQRT
-156 PNEACIIGR
+156 PNEACIVGR

-174 GLPSKAIL
+174 GLPNKAIL

-187 DRPAVMKCYDGH
+187 NKPAVMKCYDGH

-206 ALQAANITRDT
+206 ALEAANITRDT

-231 MEPTGVLKEAAQILL
+231 MEPTGVLKEAAQTLM
-246 DNVIPKPSRE
+246 DNVIPKPTRD

-297 ELNLRFTFALTTRRN
+297 ELDLRFTFALTTRRN

-322 ALRREYPR
+322 ALRREFPR

-343 IESHTAAMLAD
+343 IESHTAVMLAD

-365 TSPEDLNRI
+365 TSQEDLNRI

-434 GSLGVMA
+434 GPLGVIA

-453 IFNVWAANLGSER
+453 IFGVWAANLGSDR
-466 ASRAWVWKTIQDA
+466 TSRAWVWKSIQDA
-479 GGTIVF
+479 GGVIAF

-492 GLDPRLGMH
+492 SLDPRLGMH

-510 GKPEEGF
+510 GKPDEGF

-524 LTSVVDAYTRGSA
+524 LAPVLNAYTYGSA
-537 FAENAEGQKGT
+537 FAEVEEGQKGA
-548 LIAGLL
+548 LVAGSL

-561 RDLNSLPVDQVHLA
+561 RDLFSLPVDQVHTA
-575 KVTTTILDGQVVFEQ
+575 NVRMTILDGRVVFQQ
-590 KELVCWATTSLEGT
+590 KEPGCLQTSLFGT
-604 HPDLA
+604 KSDSPA
-609 LIVQHTSFVPN
+609 LIPKCIRTKPTIRFRKSKLYLR

>member
-1 MNFFKS
+1 MIRVLTVLFI
-7 LLRSNDGR
+7 
-15 FHDTEKERASRF
+15 AM
-27 RRTTRSGIFCFFLS
+27 TRL
-41 TIAARLVIAEQPN
+41 AMAEQSN
-54 ATNSLADLVITNAKI
+54 VVSGLADLVITNAKI

-74 NHDSLAIKSNRILAV
+74 NHDSLAIKSKRILAV
-89 GTEADIKTLV
+89 GSETDIKTLV
-99 GPKTIQLN
+99 GPQTTQLN

-142 EDLEKRILAFIQRS
+142 GELEKRILAFIQRS
-156 PNEACIIGR
+156 PNEACIVGR
-165 GWVYGTFQG
+165 GWVYGTFDG

-187 DRPAVMKCYDGH
+187 DKPAVMKCYDGH
-199 TLWVNSR
+199 TLWVNTR

-231 MEPTGVLKEAAQILL
+231 MEPTGVLKEAAQTLM
-246 DNVIPKPSRE
+246 DNVIPKPTRS
-256 DKLAALRQGMAAA
+256 DKLSSLRKGMAEA
-269 HRYGITSV
+269 HRFGITSV

-290 ESLRANG
+290 ESLRATG
-297 ELNLRFTFALTTRRN
+297 ELNLRFTFALTSRRN
-312 MSESDANQLT
+312 ISESDANQLT
-322 ALRREYPR
+322 ALRREFPR

-343 IESHTAAMLAD
+343 IESHTAVMLAD
-354 YANKPSRGLPE
+354 YANKTSRGLPE
-365 TSPEDLNRI
+365 TSQEDLNRI

-434 GSLGVMA
+434 GPLGVIA

-453 IFNVWAANLGSER
+453 IFGVWAANLGSDR
-466 ASRAWVWKTIQDA
+466 ASRAWVWKSIQDA
-479 GGTIVF
+479 GGVIAF

-492 GLDPRLGMH
+492 SLDPRLGMH

-510 GKPEEGF
+510 GKPDEGF

-524 LTSVVDAYTRGSA
+524 LAPVLNAYTYGSA
-537 FAENAEGQKGT
+537 FAENEEGQKGA
-548 LIAGLL
+548 LVAGSL

-561 RDLNSLPVDQVHLA
+561 RDLFSLPVDQVHTA
-575 KVTTTILDGQVVFEQ
+575 NVRMTILDGRVVFQQ
-590 KELVCWATTSLEGT
+590 KEPGCLQTSLFDT
-604 HPDLA
+604 KSDSPA
-609 LIVQHTSFVPN
+609 LIPKCIRTKPTIRFRKSKLYLR

>member
-1 MNFFKS
+1 MIRI
-7 LLRSNDGR
+7 LLVL
-15 FHDTEKERASRF
+15 F
-27 RRTTRSGIFCFFLS
+27 
-41 TIAARLVIAEQPN
+41 IAMTRLVMADQPN
-54 ATNSLADLVITNAKI
+54 TASGPADLIITNGKI
-69 YSPGN
+69 FAPGAN
-74 NHDSLAIKSNRILAV
+74 PVALAIRSNRILAV
-89 GTEADIKTLV
+89 GTEAEIERLV
-99 GPKTIQLN
+99 GPQTTQLN

-142 EDLEKRILAFIQRS
+142 EELEKRIVAFSQRA
-156 PNEACIIGR
+156 PNEACIVGR

-174 GLPSKAIL
+174 GLPNKAIL

-187 DRPAVMKCYDGH
+187 NKPAVMKCYDGH
-199 TLWVNSR
+199 TLWVNTR

-231 MEPTGVLKEAAQILL
+231 MEPTGVLKEAAQTLM
-246 DNVIPKPSRE
+246 DNVIPKPTRS
-256 DKLAALRQGMAAA
+256 DKLSSLRKGMAEA
-269 HRYGITSV
+269 HRFGITSV

-290 ESLRANG
+290 ESLRATG
-297 ELNLRFTFALTTRRN
+297 ELNLRFTFALTSRRN

-322 ALRREYPR
+322 ALRREFPR

-343 IESHTAAMLAD
+343 IESHTAVMLAD

-365 TSPEDLNRI
+365 TSQEDLNRI

-423 ESISQADIGRF
+423 ESISTADIGRF

-453 IFNVWAANLGSER
+453 IFGVWAANLGSDR
-466 ASRAWVWKTIQDA
+466 TSRAWVWKSIQDA
-479 GGTIVF
+479 GGVIAF

-492 GLDPRLGMH
+492 SLDPRLGMH

-510 GKPEEGF
+510 GKPDEGF

-524 LTSVVDAYTRGSA
+524 LAPVLNAYTYGSA
-537 FAENAEGQKGT
+537 FAENEEGQKGA
-548 LIAGLL
+548 LVAGSL

-561 RDLNSLPVDQVHLA
+561 RDLFSLPVDQVHTA
-575 KVTTTILDGQVVFEQ
+575 NVRMTILDGRVVFQQ
-590 KELVCWATTSLEGT
+590 KEPGCLQTSLFDT
-604 HPDLA
+604 KSDSPA
-609 LIVQHTSFVPN
+609 LIPKCIRTKPTIRFRKSKLYLR